1 MFFLAG
7 AAASTALD
15 YLSSLSKLGSGS
27 SQPASN
33 GQTSPFALANAKPT
47 TASAPATGSSPAPS
61 GIAASTMNTLIS
73 AQSQAPTPNSNG
85 SSTLIG
91 SSAINNL
98 TQRQAHAPLPLGQ
111 SVSMNV

>member
-15 YLSSLSKLGSGS
+15 YLSSLGKLGSGS
-27 SQPASN
+27 SRPASN
-33 GQTSPFALANAKPT
+33 GQTSPFALANAAP
-47 TASAPATGSSPAPS
+47 TASATGSSPAPS
-61 GIAASTMNTLIS
+61 GIAASTMNALIS
-73 AQSQAPTPNSNG
+73 AQSQAPTSNSSG
-85 SSTLIG
+85 SATLLG

-98 TQRQAHAPLPLGQ
+98 TQRQAHAPLSLGQ